1 MSDDLALRFEG
12 TGKMYKVF
20 PTRLDN
26 LLDALGAPSVRR
38 RPRFR
43 EFWALRGIDLEL
55 RQGER
60 LGIIGRNGAG
70 KSTLLKLVTGNL
82 APTEGNVEVRGEVQA
97 LLEIGGGLHPEFTG
111 RENIQASLAYLGL
124 SADEIRA
131 AENDIAE
138 FTELGRFLEQP
149 FKTYSQGM
157 QARLSF
163 GIATTVQ
170 PEILIVDEILGAGD
184 AYFFTRSTS
193 RMRQLIDGGATV
205 LLVSHAL
212 DQIVRF
218 CDEAIWLDRGRIVMR
233 GESTE
238 VVKTY
243 ERFVRELEDKR
254 LLAAN
259 RKARTGRFD
268 AFERES
274 YSDQVHVELRAPT
287 GACDVRLVALHRD
300 GAVEDAVSVGDAQDA
315 DPTQSASV
323 AADAAWSGPR
333 REGDAFYRTVEDG
346 PALAQFHLWFF
357 YPSSKYAV
365 EIGYRSPGET
375 VEVVVRRAG
384 AEAEVVVLPAAA
396 DWTTQLVPVHDGEAG
411 DTPMEPGGQPPT
423 VSRWPGEGSLMIE
436 EVVLLDGEGNEQ
448 AVFQPGSPMTL
459 HVRVRAGRNGS
470 FPVTPAATMYR
481 ADGILVSNHV
491 GASIELEFDPGAT
504 QDLRL
509 DFGPLALGDG
519 RYLFSIALYRALS
532 ALDGEPYDLID
543 RSYEFEVTGNGAFDN
558 GVVRLPAAWSVVESR
573 VGADA
578 PAG

>member
-1 MSDDLALRFEG
+1 M
-12 TGKMYKVF
+12 
-20 PTRLDN
+20 
-26 LLDALGAPSVRR
+26 
-38 RPRFR
+38 
-43 EFWALRGIDLEL
+43 
-55 RQGER
+55 
-60 LGIIGRNGAG
+60 
-70 KSTLLKLVTGNL
+70 
-82 APTEGNVEVRGEVQA
+82 RGEVQA

-274 YSDQVHVELRAPT
+274 YSDQVHVELRAPPVRATFASSRCTATARSRTRSRWEMRRMPIRRSRPRLRQTQPGRGRDAKATRST
-287 GACDVRLVALHRD
+287 GRSRTGRRSRSSTSGSSTRGPVRGRDRVPLAGGDGRSRRPPSRRRGRGRRPAGGRGLDDAARTGSRRRGRGHAD
-300 GAVEDAVSVGDAQDA
+300 GAGRATPDGQPLARRGIA
-315 DPTQSASV
+315 DDRGGRPA
-323 AADAAWSGPR
+323 R
-333 REGDAFYRTVEDG
+333 RRG
-346 PALAQFHLWFF
+346 Q
-357 YPSSKYAV
+357 
-365 EIGYRSPGET
+365 
-375 VEVVVRRAG
+375 RAG
-384 AEAEVVVLPAAA
+384 GLPAGIA
-396 DWTTQLVPVHDGEAG
+396 
-411 DTPMEPGGQPPT
+411 
-423 VSRWPGEGSLMIE
+423 
-436 EVVLLDGEGNEQ
+436 
-448 AVFQPGSPMTL
+448 MTL